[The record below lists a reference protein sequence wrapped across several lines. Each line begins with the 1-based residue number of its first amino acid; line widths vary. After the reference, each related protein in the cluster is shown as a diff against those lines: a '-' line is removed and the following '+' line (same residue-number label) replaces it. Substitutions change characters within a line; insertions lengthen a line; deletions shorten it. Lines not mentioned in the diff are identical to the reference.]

1 MNIEAGDTFNL
12 WEDHG
17 WQDAN
22 TLKGVP
28 VASAAKLRGGNNFDP
43 AIDVMFN
50 PAGLVQPAQWT
61 YGTMTPTEA
70 QVRGFSWPN
79 EDVSLMKEWKLYEQF
94 SLQFN
99 ADFFNVFNRHVFGEN
114 QGGYANEPAIG
125 PGGGGVGGVIDNPR
139 VAQFGLRLK
148 W

>member
-22 TLKGVP
+22 TVPGVR
-28 VASAAKLRGGNNFDP
+28 VASAAKLRGGNSFDP
-43 AIDVMFN
+43 SKDSMFN
-50 PAGLVQPAQWT
+50 VAGLVQPAPWT

-70 QVRGFSWPN
+70 TVRGFSWPN
-79 EDVSLMKEWKLYEQF
+79 EDVSLMKEWKIYEQF
-94 SLQFN
+94 DLQFN

-114 QGGYANEPAIG
+114 NGAYAQEPSIG
-125 PGGGGVGGVIDNPR
+125 PGGGGVGGVINNPR